1 MMESNK
7 INRKQTIEFGLVAI
21 LVSGV
26 LAYWFDKKSIELVVV
41 ALSLITILFPV
52 LFHPFAFL
60 WFGLSRILGTISS
73 AVLLCLIFGLVV
85 TPMGL
90 FRRLLGKD
98 NLRIRQFKKGNH
110 SVFTDRNHQYT
121 AADMADTF

>member
-1 MMESNK
+1 MKKTK
-7 INRKQTIEFGLVAI
+7 IARKQNIEFGLVAI
-21 LVSGV
+21 GV
-26 LAYWFDKKSIELVVV
+26 TALLAFWLDMRSLEPAVVG
-41 ALSLITILFPV
+41 LCLITILVPA
-52 LFHPFAFL
+52 LFYPFAFL
-60 WFGLSRILGTISS
+60 WFGFSRILGNISS
-73 AVLLCLIFGLVV
+73 TILLSLIFWFVV

-98 NLRIRQFKKGNH
+98 NLRIKQFKKGNH